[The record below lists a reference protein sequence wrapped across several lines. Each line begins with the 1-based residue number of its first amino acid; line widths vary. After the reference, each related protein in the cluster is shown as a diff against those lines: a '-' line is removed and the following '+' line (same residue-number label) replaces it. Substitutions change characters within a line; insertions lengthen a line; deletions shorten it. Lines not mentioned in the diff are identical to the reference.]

1 MLKSRRTVSFLVIF
15 AALVV
20 PFLAPRSVSAGGS
33 GLNVVVV
40 VNQNSTNSLQL
51 GNAYCEKRGVPPQ
64 NLFRMT
70 NWTGGRVSWS
80 RSQFE
85 SCLKQPLMELL
96 SVRGLT
102 NQVQV
107 VLLSMDIPYRITEGA
122 NENSTTATLF
132 YGFKT
137 NTAPPDPGLPVT
149 CSLPDSSF
157 NSYSMSEMPFPEGA
171 PDAAETN
178 SLLAFL
184 LTDTNLDGA
193 LGILSNGIAAD
204 GSFPTN
210 PVYLAKTMDDPRT
223 VREVLFDNA
232 VFEAALAG
240 GRQLQETN
248 TDSTDFSQLS
258 GMETGLYSFTIP
270 ESTFIP
276 GSLADTLTSFAGGIF
291 ENQGQSVLLEFLH
304 GGAVAS
310 YGTVVEPCN
319 YTEKFPDPMAFFYQG
334 RGFSVAEAYY
344 QSVKNPYQGL
354 FVGEPLS
361 APFAVLG
368 AGDWINPSEGAVLS
382 GSVNLSLEFETA
394 GTKHPAGRFDLYVDG
409 KFHRMITNLPPANG
423 NTLSL
428 TVKNISIAYQVPPAA
443 TVSSVAIEL
452 AAALNQQQQ
461 GTGVEANS
469 VGDRLILSGLDPAK
483 IGATLPLSVSSS
495 AGSAGGLTTWVRTAR
510 GTFMDSAAYGY
521 SSVLVSNTPALGDWM
536 RLEVVKTNGSVVNL
550 TVTNTSPQGTA
561 ASFAQDLVQ
570 KILASPELQLSDGV
584 TADNFI
590 PFPGNFAA
598 SFILQAR
605 TSGWPAAQI
614 RASLSG
620 APGLVLYPT
629 NSLTLDENRSD
640 LQPRN
645 HVYIS
650 SGLPLISFGFPF
662 DSSQLDDGYHELTAV
677 ATEGTSVRTQTR
689 FSRQVRVQNTTLTAT
704 ITPELSGVVTTDA
717 SWTIGVQANRPDISS
732 IELSSTGGRIGM
744 VSDVAAFNFTVP
756 SATLGVG
763 LHPFYAR
770 VTDAMGN
777 SYRTETIRVRLI
789 APFSITINPPATLLS
804 WTATSGLRYQ
814 VLGAPSLAEPFQ
826 VVASFIATNSFI
838 QFPLPAQTGSR
849 TFYRVRVLEN

>member
-1 MLKSRRTVSFLVIF
+1 
-15 AALVV
+15 
-20 PFLAPRSVSAGGS
+20 
-33 GLNVVVV
+33 
-40 VNQNSTNSLQL
+40 
-51 GNAYCEKRGVPPQ
+51 
-64 NLFRMT
+64 
-70 NWTGGRVSWS
+70 
-80 RSQFE
+80 
-85 SCLKQPLMELL
+85 
-96 SVRGLT
+96 
-102 NQVQV
+102 
-107 VLLSMDIPYRITEGA
+107 
-122 NENSTTATLF
+122 
-132 YGFKT
+132 
-137 NTAPPDPGLPVT
+137 
-149 CSLPDSSF
+149 
-157 NSYSMSEMPFPEGA
+157 
-171 PDAAETN
+171 
-178 SLLAFL
+178 
-184 LTDTNLDGA
+184 
-193 LGILSNGIAAD
+193 
-204 GSFPTN
+204 
-210 PVYLAKTMDDPRT
+210 
-223 VREVLFDNA
+223 
-232 VFEAALAG
+232 
-240 GRQLQETN
+240 
-248 TDSTDFSQLS
+248 
-258 GMETGLYSFTIP
+258 
-270 ESTFIP
+270 
-276 GSLADTLTSFAGGIF
+276 
-291 ENQGQSVLLEFLH
+291 
-304 GGAVAS
+304 
-310 YGTVVEPCN
+310 
-319 YTEKFPDPMAFFYQG
+319 
-334 RGFSVAEAYY
+334 
-344 QSVKNPYQGL
+344 
-354 FVGEPLS
+354 
-361 APFAVLG
+361 
-368 AGDWINPSEGAVLS
+368 
-382 GSVNLSLEFETA
+382 
-394 GTKHPAGRFDLYVDG
+394 
-409 KFHRMITNLPPANG
+409 
-423 NTLSL
+423 
-428 TVKNISIAYQVPPAA
+428 
-443 TVSSVAIEL
+443 L

-495 AGSAGGLTTWVRTAR
+495 AGSAVGLTTWVRTAR